1 MLKKVTILA
10 LLAAVTLTPTYSAN
24 PSSTTPKATK
34 TDSGLQI
41 IEIKEGTGPTP
52 KPGDTLRVHYTGT
65 LPNGTKFDSSR
76 DRKEP
81 FEFILGQGQVIK
93 GWDEGI
99 CLMKV
104 GGRSNLIIPA
114 ELGYGAQGAGG
125 KIPPNSTLHFDVELI
140 GIQGKPEDKSAGASA
155 ETTKS

>member
-10 LLAAVTLTPTYSAN
+10 LLAAVTLSPTYSV
-24 PSSTTPKATK
+24 TPKTTK

-52 KPGDTLRVHYTGT
+52 KSGDTVRVHYTGT

-76 DRKEP
+76 DRNEP
-81 FEFILGQGQVIK
+81 FEFTLGQGQVIK

-99 CLMKV
+99 ALMKV
-104 GGRSNLIIPA
+104 GGRSNLIIPS

-125 KIPPNSTLHFDVELI
+125 KIPPNTALHFDVELI
-140 GIQGKPEDKSAGASA
+140 GIQGNPAEKSGGTSA